1 MSSRALRKLKREE
14 EEARRLAALQ
24 AEQAAQDGSDEAEDD
39 VEDTSSTR
47 LKLKHVS
54 NAFDMLDG
62 ANEDDYSESGGEVD
76 QEADGVERTTGETS
90 NPPKPTKAKKKK
102 KKQKK
107 KAREKAPV
115 EGTGR
120 KAADKMDDIDRALQE
135 LSTKEPTISATDAD
149 AVEGTGSGD
158 RDGSWEAPATKL
170 LGIDSRNLNPV
181 NEMKSLFGN
190 IALEGSSTGRASPRT
205 PQRQRE
211 PGQQGGVDLGTA
223 LTGRYSPASKG
234 RELGA
239 LANRRNV
246 FVQGHEDWPLGTS
259 GGLSME
265 TDKTNTAFGRQ
276 FSIIHN
282 NAYMDVQRE
291 FHLCVESMQ
300 AESMIRLLMLNPYH
314 IATLLQV
321 SEIAKHQGDHSVS
334 GDLLERALF
343 SIGRSVHSTFPA
355 ALREGM
361 ARLSFNDPKN
371 RELYLT
377 MWRYI
382 QNLSMRGTWR
392 TAFEWTKALL
402 QLDTLKDPFGM
413 TLMIDQ
419 LALRGRQYAA
429 FIDLCSESA
438 YGKIWSH
445 LPNIQIS
452 LSLAY
457 LRSSQPKLARQTLAL
472 AMHKYPYILSALAS
486 SLDITPLPK
495 YLWAKVPTTEAEKL
509 YTELYVTRAKDL
521 WNSPETTSL
530 IAEVAETTSHYK
542 NLISTSTTPAKL
554 EISLED
560 ARHIM
565 LLEIP
570 SLIALLPRKFTTM
583 PTSSSDVLP
592 PPDSLSSNFTLRAP
606 GSGAT
611 DASAV
616 SAISALLNA
625 ATAGATVPIGG
636 ASGLLTRVLNWFHA
650 PADPNEELNE
660 HGETDGAAALRELHD
675 NVPPEVVQEIFRRHI
690 LEEHEEDD
698 EHDGR
703 YYSEPESPD
712 EEAGMGS
719 SRADALFR
727 RIVEAHGADDESDE
741 ATDDEND
748 SSLPDLE
755 DIPTVTRGPRNQD
768 EATDDENDSSLPDLE
783 DIPTVAG
790 ESRNQDEAPIFQG
803 PPQRSMVATVEDDSD
818 SDDYINPNADHDAE
832 YLLRPHPPPT
842 HRIFAR
848 MDPSQV
854 HDVIDVI
861 RRAGS
866 ADDSASRPE
875 SNDPQR
881 IQRWL
886 ISTGLQKLQDDES
899 TMQEYVARL
908 KGLRQRDRDWTLGIV
923 RQRAGAEVAERVRR
937 ELEG

>member
-14 EEARRLAALQ
+14 EEARQLAALQ
-24 AEQAAQDGSDEAEDD
+24 AEQAAEDGSDEAEDE
-39 VEDTSSTR
+39 VEDTLSPR
-47 LKLKHVS
+47 LKSKPVS

-62 ANEDDYSESGGEVD
+62 ANEDDHSESGGADEEVD
-76 QEADGVERTTGETS
+76 PEADGVERTAGSTS
-90 NPPKPTKAKKKK
+90 NSPKPTKAKKKR

-107 KAREKAPV
+107 RAREKAPA
-115 EGTGR
+115 ESTGR
-120 KAADKMDDIDRALQE
+120 KAANEMDDIDRALQE
-135 LSTKEPTISATDAD
+135 LSTKEPAMSATDAD
-149 AVEGTGSGD
+149 AAEETRSGD
-158 RDGSWEAPATKL
+158 RDGSWKAPATKL

-190 IALEGSSTGRASPRT
+190 IALEGSSTGRASPRA

-211 PGQQGGVDLGTA
+211 QDQQGGVDLGTA

-234 RELGA
+234 KELGA

-246 FVQGHEDWPLGTS
+246 FVQGHEEWPLGTS

-265 TDKTNTAFGRQ
+265 TDKTNTAFGRH
-276 FSIIHN
+276 FSIVHN
-282 NAYMDVQRE
+282 NAYIDVQRE
-291 FHLCVESMQ
+291 FQICVESMQ
-300 AESMIRLLMLNPYH
+300 AENMVDLLMQNPYH

-343 SIGRSVHSTFPA
+343 SIGRSVHSSFPA

-392 TAFEWTKALL
+392 TAYEWAKALL
-402 QLDTLKDPFGM
+402 QLDTLKDPYGM

-438 YGKIWSH
+438 YGKTWSH

-472 AMHKYPYILSALAS
+472 TMHKYPYILSALAS
-486 SLDITPLPK
+486 SLDIIPLPK
-495 YLWAKVPTTEAEKL
+495 YLWAKLPTTEAEKL
-509 YTELYVTRAKDL
+509 YTELYITRAKDL
-521 WNSPETTSL
+521 WNTPETTSL
-530 IAEVAETTSHYK
+530 IAEVAETMSHYK
-542 NLISTSTTPAKL
+542 DLISTSTTPSKL
-554 EISLED
+554 EISLEE

-606 GSGAT
+606 SSGGT

-636 ASGLLTRVLNWFHA
+636 ASGLLTRVLNWFYA
-650 PADPNEELNE
+650 PVDLNDPLNE
-660 HGETDGAAALRELHD
+660 RGEIDGAAAPRGLHD
-675 NVPPEVVQEIFRRHI
+675 NVAPEVVLELFRRRM
-690 LEEHEEDD
+690 LGGHEQEDELD
-698 EHDGR
+698 DR

-712 EEAGMGS
+712 EEVGMGS

-727 RIVEAHGADDESDE
+727 HIVGGHGADDESDE
-741 ATDDEND
+741 VTDDGNA
-748 SSLPDLE
+748 SSLPELE
-755 DIPTVTRGPRNQD
+755 DIPTADG
-768 EATDDENDSSLPDLE
+768 
-783 DIPTVAG
+783 G
-790 ESRNQDEAPIFQG
+790 SRNRDERPIFQG

-848 MDPSQV
+848 TDRSERTQNR
-854 HDVIDVI
+854 DVVDEI
-861 RRAGS
+861 RRTGS
-866 ADDSASRPE
+866 GDDTASQPE

-881 IQRWL
+881 TQRWL
-886 ISTGLQKLQDDES
+886 ISAGLQRLQDDES
-899 TMQEYVARL
+899 TIQEYVARL
-908 KGLRQRDRDWTLGIV
+908 KGLRQRDREWTLGIV
-923 RQRAGAEVAERVRR
+923 RQRAGAEVAEKVRR
-937 ELEG
+937 ELEGLTE

>member
-14 EEARRLAALQ
+14 EEARQLAALQ
-24 AEQAAQDGSDEAEDD
+24 AEQAAEDGSDEAEDE
-39 VEDTSSTR
+39 VENTSSTR
-47 LKLKHVS
+47 LKLKPVS

-62 ANEDDYSESGGEVD
+62 ANEDDHSESGGADGEVD
-76 QEADGVERTTGETS
+76 QEADGVEQTAGSTS

-107 KAREKAPV
+107 KAREKTPG
-115 EGTGR
+115 EGIGR
-120 KAADKMDDIDRALQE
+120 KAADEMDDIDRALQE
-135 LSTKEPTISATDAD
+135 LSTKEPAMSTTDAD
-149 AVEGTGSGD
+149 AAEGTGSGD

-190 IALEGSSTGRASPRT
+190 IALEGSSTGRASPRA

-211 PGQQGGVDLGTA
+211 QGQQGGVDLGTA

-246 FVQGHEDWPLGTS
+246 FVQGHEDWPLSTS

-265 TDKTNTAFGRQ
+265 TDKTNTAFGRH
-276 FSIIHN
+276 FSIVHN
-282 NAYMDVQRE
+282 NAYVDVQQE
-291 FHLCVESMQ
+291 FQDCVESMQ
-300 AESMIRLLMLNPYH
+300 AENMIHLLMLNPYH

-402 QLDTLKDPFGM
+402 QLDTLKDPYGV

-438 YGKIWSH
+438 YGTIWRH

-457 LRSSQPKLARQTLAL
+457 LRSSQPRLARETLAL

-486 SLDITPLPK
+486 SLDITPLPQ

-509 YTELYVTRAKDL
+509 YTELYVTRTKDL
-521 WNSPETTSL
+521 WNTPETTSL

-542 NLISTSTTPAKL
+542 DLISTSTTPDKL

-650 PADPNEELNE
+650 PADPNEPLNE

-690 LEEHEEDD
+690 LEEHDEDD

-741 ATDDEND
+741 ATDDGND
-748 SSLPDLE
+748 DSLPDLE
-755 DIPTVTRGPRNQD
+755 DIPAVDRG
-768 EATDDENDSSLPDLE
+768 
-783 DIPTVAG
+783 
-790 ESRNQDEAPIFQG
+790 SRNRDEAPIFQG

-818 SDDYINPNADHDAE
+818 SDDYINPSADHDAE
-832 YLLRPHPPPT
+832 YLLRPHPPPI

-848 MDPSQV
+848 MDPSERTQV

-861 RRAGS
+861 RRTGS

-875 SNDPQR
+875 SSDPQR

-886 ISTGLQKLQDDES
+886 ISTGLQELQDNES

-923 RQRAGAEVAERVRR
+923 RQRAGAEVAERVKR

>member
-14 EEARRLAALQ
+14 EEARQLAALQ
-24 AEQAAQDGSDEAEDD
+24 AEQAAEDGSDEAEDE

-47 LKLKHVS
+47 RKKNPVS
-54 NAFDMLDG
+54 NAFDMLDS
-62 ANEDDYSESGGEVD
+62 ANEDDESESGGEVD
-76 QEADGVERTTGETS
+76 READGVERKAGSTS
-90 NPPKPTKAKKKK
+90 NPPKPTKSKKKK

-107 KAREKAPV
+107 RAREKAPA

-120 KAADKMDDIDRALQE
+120 RAADEMDDIDRALQE
-135 LSTKEPTISATDAD
+135 LSTKEPTISTPDAD
-149 AVEGTGSGD
+149 ADAAAETGSGD
-158 RDGSWEAPATKL
+158 RDGWWEAHATTL
-170 LGIDSRNLNPV
+170 LGVDSRNLNPV

-190 IALEGSSTGRASPRT
+190 IAVEGSSTGRASPRA
-205 PQRQRE
+205 PHRQRE
-211 PGQQGGVDLGTA
+211 RAHQGGVDLGTA
-223 LTGRYSPASKG
+223 LTGRYSPASRGK
-234 RELGA
+234 ELGS

-246 FVQGHEDWPLGTS
+246 FVQGREDWPLGTS

-265 TDKTNTAFGRQ
+265 VDKTSTAFGRH
-276 FSIIHN
+276 FSIVHN
-282 NAYMDVQRE
+282 NAYMGVQQE
-291 FHLCVESMQ
+291 FQVCVESMQ
-300 AESMIRLLMLNPYH
+300 AENMVHLLMLNPYH

-355 ALREGM
+355 ALREGK
-361 ARLSFNDPKN
+361 ARLPFNDPKN
-371 RELYLT
+371 RELYLA

-392 TAFEWTKALL
+392 TAYEWTKALL
-402 QLDTLKDPFGM
+402 QLDTLKDPYGV

-438 YGKIWSH
+438 YGKLWSH

-486 SLDITPLPK
+486 SLDINPLPK
-495 YLWAKVPTTEAEKL
+495 YLWAKVPTTEAEIL

-521 WNSPETTSL
+521 WNTPETTSL
-530 IAEVAETTSHYK
+530 IAEVAETMSHY
-542 NLISTSTTPAKL
+542 NDLISASPTPAKL

-583 PTSSSDVLP
+583 STSSSDVLP
-592 PPDSLSSNFTLRAP
+592 PPDSLSSDFILRAP
-606 GSGAT
+606 GSGGT

-616 SAISALLNA
+616 SAISALLTA
-625 ATAGATVPIGG
+625 ATTGATVPIVG
-636 ASGLLTRVLNWFHA
+636 ASGLLARVLNWFHA
-650 PADPNEELNE
+650 PADADEPLDEL
-660 HGETDGAAALRELHD
+660 GETDGAAALRELHD

-690 LEEHEEDD
+690 LEEHGEDD
-698 EHDGR
+698 EHGDR
-703 YYSEPESPD
+703 YYSEPEPPD

-719 SRADALFR
+719 SHADAIFR
-727 RIVEAHGADDESDE
+727 RIVEGRGADDESNEGAGDGY
-741 ATDDEND
+741 A

-755 DIPTVTRGPRNQD
+755 DIPTAG
-768 EATDDENDSSLPDLE
+768 
-783 DIPTVAG
+783 G
-790 ESRNQDEAPIFQG
+790 ESRSQDEAPIFQG

-818 SDDYINPNADHDAE
+818 SDDYINPNADQGAE
-832 YLLRPHPPPT
+832 YLLRPHPPT

-848 MDPSQV
+848 MDPSERMVV
-854 HDVIDVI
+854 HNVVDVT
-861 RRAGS
+861 RRTES
-866 ADDSASRPE
+866 ADDGASQPE

-886 ISTGLQKLQDDES
+886 ISTGLQMLQDDES
-899 TMQEYVARL
+899 TMQEYVAKL

-923 RQRAGAEVAERVRR
+923 RQRAGAEVAERVRK